1 MSKSFYL
8 SILLFLLCSAFSMHA
23 LVEPITIDDGIW
35 NVLSR
40 VGVVVDNILGV
51 SGCEYFIHQ
60 ADIPLTITASG
71 NYCLLQSVTFAGTA
85 VTINSSNVIFD
96 MRNYIMNGNNSSNSV
111 GINILAG
118 TNIGIQHG
126 RIEGA
131 RSAGISSS
139 QFLNDVII
147 SNVSFIDVGSSSGA
161 SIDFSGGIEGLL
173 VEDCYTSNA
182 GPINIVGSG
191 VTIRNCYMDNFLAGV
206 GSGGIILSDIS
217 DAYESRYSIIEDC
230 NLTGSFAVDGS
241 GIVVSLTQNVIVQNC
256 NITGPVF
263 SGIFFQGVN
272 NVQCLNCYVQ
282 APSFGVYGIA
292 ISDGG
297 IETASAL
304 VDSCFVSG
312 SGPLTGISAALA
324 VISDSAPL
332 IDILVT
338 NCFFSNAFNAGI
350 LLRTLSGSS
359 IIEDVVFRN
368 CIFSNNGAGLTID
381 NGDGLISTIAIED
394 CVSQGNSASGFML
407 GAGKIITDVIFK
419 DCIAQNNN
427 SDGFAL
433 VNSSTVGQCVNII
446 LEHCFSQM
454 NGQNGFE
461 FAATT
466 TVIKVRDCLS
476 QSNGLVGYN
485 NKAPVGA
492 NIFLANSS
500 FGDAK
505 AFIGVDL
512 ALTKTGTTA
521 VSNATYW
528 NNVVF

>member
-1 MSKSFYL
+1 MMNKSFSVPIFL
-8 SILLFLLCSAFSMHA
+8 LLFFSISSMHA

-40 VGVVVDNILGV
+40 VGIVVDNILGV

-256 NITGPVF
+256 NITGVM
-263 SGIFFQGVN
+263 GNALLLQGVS

-282 APSFGVYGIA
+282 APSFGPFA
-292 ISDGG
+292 INITDAGT
-297 IETASAL
+297 ETTSVL
-304 VDSCFVSG
+304 IDSCFVSG
-312 SGPLTGISAALA
+312 PGASCLILSTDEPVTDIS
-324 VISDSAPL
+324 
-332 IDILVT
+332 VT
-338 NCFFSNAFNAGI
+338 NCFFSNSAGFGASI
-350 LLRTLSGSS
+350 NTLSGSGF
-359 IIEDVVFRN
+359 IEDVVFRN
-368 CIFSNNGAGLTID
+368 CIFSINALGLFIDAG
-381 NGDGLISTIAIED
+381 GGSISTVAVED
-394 CVSQGNSASGFML
+394 CVSQGNSTIGYQIVNTT
-407 GAGKIITDVIFK
+407 GTIKDVVFK
-419 DCIAQNNN
+419 DCIAQNNG
-427 SDGFAL
+427 SDGFNA
-433 VNSSTVGQCVNII
+433 TGCFNII
-446 LEHCFSQM
+446 YEHCFSQS
-454 NGQNGFE
+454 NVTNGFE
-461 FAATT
+461 FATTT